1 MSYATAPGDPNPTPL
16 TRLDVPPGLGLVV
29 IGRNEGERL
38 KACLRSVRSDLAPVV
53 YVDSGSTDGS
63 VEAARALGAAVV
75 ELDMSR
81 PFTAA
86 RARNA
91 GFERLMEH
99 APETV
104 LVQFV
109 DGDCEV
115 FPGWLEAGA
124 RALEAD
130 PAVVAVC
137 GRIRERHPERSV
149 YNALCQ
155 LEWDSPTGFVDS
167 CGGNA
172 MLRAG
177 AFRAV
182 GGFRPDL
189 IAGEEPDLCQR
200 LRESGGRVLK
210 IPCEMV
216 THDADLLRYWQWWRR
231 AVRWGF
237 ASAQLAHLH
246 AHAEGPH
253 GWRTTL
259 NSAFWAVGLPAAT
272 LAATRVTPVASVAFA
287 AYPARMVRLYVR
299 ERRRGRAH
307 RLALAHATLN
317 TADKVAQLYGA
328 ARYGWAVATGRKA
341 RIIEH
346 KPPPR

>member
-1 MSYATAPGDPNPTPL
+1 MSSAATPVDPTPTPL
-16 TRLDVPPGLGLVV
+16 ARPAVPSGIGLVV

-38 KACLRSVRSDLAPVV
+38 KACLGSVRSDLAPVV

-63 VEAARALGAAVV
+63 VEAARALGADVV

-91 GFERLMEH
+91 GLDRLLER

-115 FPGWLEAGA
+115 QPGWLEAGV

-130 PAVVAVC
+130 PTVVAVC
-137 GRIRERHPERSV
+137 GRIRERHPERSI
-149 YNALCQ
+149 YNTLCQ
-155 LEWDSPTGFVDS
+155 LEWDSPTGFVDF

-172 MLRAG
+172 MLQVA

-182 GGFRPDL
+182 GGFRADL
-189 IAGEEPDLCQR
+189 IAGEELDLCRR
-200 LRESGGRVLK
+200 LKAEGGRILK
-210 IPCEMV
+210 VPFDMV
-216 THDADLLRYWQWWRR
+216 THDVDLLRYAQWWRR
-231 AVRWGF
+231 SVRWGY
-237 ASAQLAHLH
+237 AAAELAHLH
-246 AHAEGPH
+246 GPDRPG
-253 GWRTTL
+253 GWRTTTS
-259 NSAFWAVGLPAAT
+259 SAFWVLGLPVAV
-272 LAATRVTPVASVAFA
+272 LAASRLTPFASVALA
-287 AYPARMVRLYVR
+287 AYPLRIVRQYISARSGGLS
-299 ERRRGRAH
+299 H
-307 RLALAHATLN
+307 RLALAHSVLN
-317 TADKVAQLYGA
+317 TMDKVSELWGS
-328 ARYGWAVATGRKA
+328 ARYGWAVATGHNA

>member
-1 MSYATAPGDPNPTPL
+1 VSSTDGDPDPTHPTAL
-16 TRLDVPPGLGLVV
+16 ASPPGLGLVV

-38 KACLRSVRSDLAPVV
+38 KACLRSVRSDVAPVV

-63 VEAARALGAAVV
+63 VEAARALGADVV
-75 ELDMSR
+75 ELDMTR

-91 GFERLMEH
+91 GFDRLLER
-99 APETV
+99 APATV

-115 FPGWLEAGA
+115 QPGWLEAGV

-137 GRIRERHPERSV
+137 GRIRERHPERSI

-155 LEWDSPTGFVDS
+155 LEWDSPTGFVPS

-172 MLRAG
+172 MLRVA

-200 LRESGGRVLK
+200 LRDAGGRILK

-231 AVRWGF
+231 AVRWGY

-246 AHAEGPH
+246 ARAEGPH

-259 NSAFWAVGLPAAT
+259 NSAFWTVGLPATT
-272 LAATRVTPVASVAFA
+272 LAATRVTPAASVALA
-287 AYPARMVRLYVR
+287 AYPLRMVRLYVR
-299 ERRRGRAH
+299 ERQRGRAA
-307 RLALAHATLN
+307 RVALAYATLN
-317 TADKVAQLYGA
+317 TTDKVAQLFGA